1 MYRLYCRIYQMILR
15 GVSGFLPWRMPE
27 LLQGKG
33 SIKRLPVFIKEK
45 GIESL
50 LIVTDKGI
58 RSIGLMDE

>member
-1 MYRLYCRIYQMILR
+1 MYRLYCRIYQMVLR

-58 RSIGLMDE
+58 KSIGLMDE